1 MEFWVC
7 TLKKLEMT
15 IKEKTIG
22 WNFDNSYSNLP
33 KSFIYE
39 ISPVPVKRPELVI
52 LNYDLASQM
61 GLNFSKVG
69 GEELAK
75 IFSGNSLP
83 KGTKSIAQAYAGHQ
97 FGHFTMLGDGRA
109 VLLGEHISKNNQRL
123 DVQFKGSGQT
133 PFSRN
138 GDGRAALGPM
148 LREYL
153 ISEAM
158 NSLNIPTT
166 RSLAVVKTG
175 EDVIRERPLQGAIL
189 TRVASSHIR
198 VGTFQFIRTRDNLD
212 ELNTLV
218 DYTITR
224 HYPEISKSKNK
235 AYELLNKLIDQ
246 QIQLVVN
253 WMRVGFIHGVMNTD
267 NMAISGETID
277 YGPCAFMNNY
287 NPDTCFSSIDH
298 MGRYAFGN
306 QPAITKW
313 NLARFAECLLTLI
326 NPKKDESVKIATEVI
341 DKFDRQYEEKWFG
354 MMKNKL
360 GLIGDDKN
368 DKVLIFELLECM
380 KEQGLD
386 YTNTFCFLMGQE
398 IDNKKDYQNDK
409 FNNWK
414 IKWQKRLTKDS
425 EKLMKHNNPKI
436 IPRNHNVE
444 SVLKSA
450 EDNDLSPFNDLL
462 KALKNPYTDSK
473 VLSKYQ
479 SPPPKSEEKYQTF
492 CGT

>member
-1 MEFWVC
+1 
-7 TLKKLEMT
+7 MT

-61 GLNFSKVG
+61 GLDFSKVD

-109 VLLGEHISKNNQRL
+109 VLLGEHISKSNQRL

-153 ISEAM
+153 MSEAM

-386 YTNTFCFLMGQE
+386 YTNTFCFLMSQE
-398 IDNKKDYQNDK
+398 IDNKKDYLNDK

-414 IKWQKRLTKDS
+414 MKWQKRLTKDS

-479 SPPPKSEEKYQTF
+479 SPPPKSDEKYQTF

>member
-61 GLNFSKVG
+61 GLDFSKIDS
-69 GEELAK
+69 EELAK

-109 VLLGEHISKNNQRL
+109 VLLGEHISKSNQRL

-153 ISEAM
+153 MSEAM

-368 DKVLIFELLECM
+368 DKVLIFELLDCM

-479 SPPPKSEEKYQTF
+479 SPPPKSDEKYQTF

>member
-1 MEFWVC
+1 M
-7 TLKKLEMT
+7 MN
-15 IKEKTIG
+15 KEKTIG

-39 ISPVPVKRPELVI
+39 ISPVPVKRPELI
-52 LNYDLASQM
+52 IFNHDLADQM
-61 GLNFSKVG
+61 DLNFSNVDN
-69 GEELAK
+69 EQLAK
-75 IFSGNSLP
+75 MFSGNLLP
-83 KGTKSIAQAYAGHQ
+83 KGSKSLAQAYAGHQ

-109 VLLGEHISKNNQRL
+109 VLLGEHISKSNERL
-123 DVQFKGSGQT
+123 DIQFKGSGQT

-158 NSLNIPTT
+158 HSLNIPTT

-175 EDVIRERPLQGAIL
+175 ENVIREKPLQGAIL

-198 VGTFQFIRTRDNLD
+198 VGTFQFIRTRENLD

-218 DYTITR
+218 NYTIKR
-224 HYPEISKSKNK
+224 HYPEISKSKNN
-235 AYELLNKLIDQ
+235 AYDLLSKLIDK
-246 QIQLVVN
+246 QIKLVVN

-277 YGPCAFMNNY
+277 YGPCAFMDSY
-287 NPDTCFSSIDH
+287 NLDTCFSSIDH
-298 MGRYAFGN
+298 MGRYAYGN

-326 NPKKDESVKIATEVI
+326 NPNKDDALKMATELI
-341 DKFDRQYEEKWFG
+341 DKFDKIYEEKWFN
-354 MMKNKL
+354 MMKSKL
-360 GLIGDDKN
+360 GLIGDDKEDN
-368 DKVLIFELLECM
+368 LIIFELLEIM
-380 KEQGLD
+380 KKQELD
-386 YTNTFCFLMGQE
+386 YTNTFLFLMDHE
-398 IDNKKDYQNDK
+398 IDDKKSYQNEEFD
-409 FNNWK
+409 NWK
-414 IKWQKRLTKDS
+414 MKWQKRLTKDS
-425 EKLMKHNNPKI
+425 KKLMKLSNPVI

-444 SVLKSA
+444 NVLKSA
-450 EDNDLSPFNDLL
+450 ENNDLTPFNDLL
-462 KALKNPYTDSK
+462 QALKNPYTNQK
-473 VLSKYQ
+473 ILSKYQ
-479 SPPPKSEEKYQTF
+479 SPPPKSDEKYQTF

>member
-1 MEFWVC
+1 
-7 TLKKLEMT
+7 MT
-15 IKEKTIG
+15 TKEKTIG

-52 LNYDLASQM
+52 LNNDLASQI
-61 GLNFSKVG
+61 GLDFSKVD

-109 VLLGEHISKNNQRL
+109 VLLGEHISKSNQRL

-153 ISEAM
+153 MSEAM

-235 AYELLNKLIDQ
+235 AYDLLNKLIDQ

-479 SPPPKSEEKYQTF
+479 SPPPKSDEKYQTF